1 MKNKLKYLVLILSPF
16 LMFLGCQDRTELTA
30 PTPTP
35 FSTGTANFTSYVSI
49 GNSLCAGYQSNALS
63 ERDQVYSY
71 PNLIAEQSKA
81 GGTFEQPLIMNPG
94 IGGRLRLVNLA
105 PTIVA
110 EQSVDPTNP
119 ASNLNI
125 ALARPYNNLGVPG
138 SILYDMLD
146 TTDFSQK
153 SVARENPFFALILRN
168 QALGKSVVAQVN
180 TLQATFVTVWIG
192 NNDVLGY
199 GLSGGTS
206 GTNTLI
212 GTPHTLPTE
221 TVVFQQLYQALL
233 GSLVSTNRG
242 IIVGNIPDVSSIPF
256 FTTVGPLVAINPA
269 INWWQIAMLQTANNL
284 PATGLIY
291 VSHNSSGTN
300 LGVLPYKVGF
310 ADSTALLSGSTLI
323 TLAGQEYAAL
333 LGQPTG
339 KFYRDLAASKGVSLS
354 VIMASFPGVDTTK
367 AFGFDPQNPFP
378 DAYILDPDEINIAQ
392 TAVSDFNGIIAST
405 AGNLNIAVVDF
416 NSVLKNLETSPI
428 VVPGLGIFSA
438 SFIEGGV
445 FSYDGVHPTSR
456 GYGIVANEW
465 IKAINQKF
473 GATIPLVNLSTLP
486 GEPLGKVSQIEIHYP
501 SSVFNNMV
509 RLMTGDENWPM
520 K

>member
-1 MKNKLKYLVLILSPF
+1 MKNKLKILVLILSPF
-16 LMFLGCQDRTELTA
+16 LMFIGCQDRTELTA
-30 PTPTP
+30 PTQIPL
-35 FSTGTANFTSYVSI
+35 STGTANFTSYVSI
-49 GNSLCAGYQSNALS
+49 GNSLTAGYQSNALS
-63 ERDQVYSY
+63 ERDQVYSF
-71 PNLIAEQSKA
+71 PSQIAKQAQA

-94 IGGRLRLVNLA
+94 IPGRLRLVDLI
-105 PTIVA
+105 PSIVE

-138 SILYDMLD
+138 AILYDMVD
-146 TTDFSQK
+146 TSDFTAK
-153 SVARENPFFALILRN
+153 SVARQNPFFALILRN
-168 QALGKSVVAQVN
+168 PVLGKSVVAQAN

-199 GLSGGTS
+199 ATSGGTS

-221 TVVFQQLYQALL
+221 DAVFQQLYQALL
-233 GSLVSTNRG
+233 GSLIKPNRG

-269 INWWQIAMLQTANNL
+269 INWWQIAALQTANHL

-291 VSHNSSGTN
+291 ASHNSSGTN
-300 LGVLPYKVGF
+300 LGVLPYKIGF
-310 ADSTALLSGSTLI
+310 ADSAALLSGSTLI
-323 TLAGQEYAAL
+323 TLAGQTYAAL

-339 KFYRDLAASKGVSLS
+339 KFYRDNGYPALPAG
-354 VIMASFPGVDTTK
+354 IDTTK
-367 AFGFDPQNPFP
+367 PFGFDPQNPFP
-378 DAYILDPDEINIAQ
+378 DAYVLDPDEINIAE
-392 TAVSDFNGIIAST
+392 TAVNDFNGIIAT
-405 AGNLNIAVVDF
+405 EAGKLNIAVVDF
-416 NSVLKNLETSPI
+416 NAILRNLVTHPI
-428 VVPGLGIFSA
+428 VDPGLGVFTA
-438 SFIEGGV
+438 SFIEGGT

-473 GATIPLVNLSTLP
+473 GATIPLVDLSTLP
-486 GEPLGKVSQIEIHYP
+486 GEPLGKVSQRGVHYAP
-501 SSVFNNMV
+501 NVFNNMV
-509 RLMTGDENWPM
+509 RLMTGDNNWPM